1 MTVPRLS
8 RPRSARTPRQVYVVF
23 VGLCIGMMLSAI
35 DATIV
40 ATALPSI
47 VRDLNGERYL
57 SWVATAY
64 LLLLMASTPLYG
76 KLGDLYGRKRIFQT
90 AILIFLAGSILAG
103 LSRNMGQLIACR
115 ALQGLGAG
123 GLASLAMA
131 ITADIVPA
139 RDRGRFLGYQGLM
152 FSVASIGGP
161 FVGGVVVDHLSWRWV
176 FYINMP
182 VGLAALAI
190 VSGNLHVA
198 YRRVPHA
205 VDYAGAALLVGCVT
219 SLVLVTSL
227 GGDEVSWGS
236 PLIVALGALVP
247 VLLAAFIARE
257 RRAPEPVLPLRLLC
271 NPILAVAAIVNGLA
285 ALLFF
290 MGVYF
295 LPVFFQQV
303 KGITPTRSGVL
314 LIPFMLG
321 TVAGTIS
328 SGRAVTRTGRYKPFP
343 VAGGAVMA
351 VGVLLLSGAGTQ
363 TSIATVG
370 VYAAILG
377 AGIGLVLQVLLLAA
391 QNAVPAADLGTATST
406 VVFARALNGAVG
418 LTVFGTILTNRL
430 GFYRARVG
438 EASAYAHSLHVVFL
452 SALPVALAALVV
464 TLFLREIPLHD
475 VAHLDLAATPVAP

>member
-1 MTVPRLS
+1 MF
-8 RPRSARTPRQVYVVF
+8 VVF
-23 VGLCIGMMLSAI
+23 VGLCVGMMLSAI

-182 VGLAALAI
+182 VGLAALVI

-198 YRRVPHA
+198 SRRVPHA

-227 GGDEVSWGS
+227 GATRCRGGRRSSSRSERSCPCCSPRSSPVSG
-236 PLIVALGALVP
+236 V
-247 VLLAAFIARE
+247 
-257 RRAPEPVLPLRLLC
+257 RRSRCCRSGCCA
-271 NPILAVAAIVNGLA
+271 
-285 ALLFF
+285 
-290 MGVYF
+290 
-295 LPVFFQQV
+295 
-303 KGITPTRSGVL
+303 TRSWRW
-314 LIPFMLG
+314 PP
-321 TVAGTIS
+321 S
-328 SGRAVTRTGRYKPFP
+328 STGSRRCCSSW
-343 VAGGAVMA
+343 AC
-351 VGVLLLSGAGTQ
+351 
-363 TSIATVG
+363 TSC
-370 VYAAILG
+370 
-377 AGIGLVLQVLLLAA
+377 
-391 QNAVPAADLGTATST
+391 PCSS
-406 VVFARALNGAVG
+406 
-418 LTVFGTILTNRL
+418 NR
-430 GFYRARVG
+430 
-438 EASAYAHSLHVVFL
+438 
-452 SALPVALAALVV
+452 
-464 TLFLREIPLHD
+464 
-475 VAHLDLAATPVAP
+475 

>member
-1 MTVPRLS
+1 VTVPRLS
-8 RPRSARTPRQVYVVF
+8 LPRPARTSRQVSVVF

-47 VRDLNGERYL
+47 VRDLDGESHL

-64 LLLLMASTPLYG
+64 LLFLMASTPLYG
-76 KLGDLYGRKRIFQT
+76 KLGDLYGRKRIFQA
-90 AILIFLAGSILAG
+90 AILIFLAGSVLAG
-103 LSRNMGQLIACR
+103 LSRDMGQLIACR
-115 ALQGLGAG
+115 AVQGLGAG
-123 GLASLAMA
+123 GLSSLAMA

-139 RDRGRFLGYQGLM
+139 RDRGRFLGYQGML

-176 FYINMP
+176 FYVNVP

-198 YRRVPHA
+198 YRRVAHA

-227 GGDEVSWGS
+227 GGDEVAWGS

-247 VLLAAFIARE
+247 ALLAAFIARE
-257 RRAPEPVLPLRLLC
+257 RRAPEPVLPLPLLR
-271 NPILAVAAIVNGLA
+271 NPILAVAAIVNGLG

-290 MGVYF
+290 TGVYF

-303 KGITPTRSGVL
+303 KGVSPTRSGVL

-321 TVAGTIS
+321 TVAGTIG

-351 VGVLLLSGAGTQ
+351 AGVLLLASAGTQ

-377 AGIGLVLQVLLLAA
+377 IGIGLVLQVLLLAA
-391 QNAVPAADLGTATST
+391 QNAVPPRDLGTATST
-406 VVFARALNGAVG
+406 VIFARALSGAVG
-418 LTVFGTILTNRL
+418 LAVFGTILSNRL
-430 GFYRARVG
+430 DFHRPRMG
-438 EASAYAHSLHVVFL
+438 EAAAYAHSLQVVFL
-452 SALPVALAALVV
+452 AALPVALAALVV
-464 TLFLREIPLHD
+464 TLFLREIPLQD
-475 VAHLDLAATPVAP
+475 VAHVGPAATPVAP